1 MIFGTNGNSF
11 KHSVAAKIAK
21 LHFQIAISKWKS
33 ISVKF
38 KIPRINLVTD
48 TSKIHTRKDQ
58 IGWKIWKRKI
68 FQTFLWS
75 TKIPS
80 SNTIITVCDGRSCKF
95 RQSAYRVSIDNH
107 QRACSSFVQKTKVE
121 DYTAA
126 TRAIL
131 LKFEH
136 GSGIILACPA
146 SVQKVRYPN
155 AV

>member
-58 IGWKIWKRKI
+58 IGWKNMKEKNFPDI
-68 FQTFLWS
+68 
-75 TKIPS
+75 
-80 SNTIITVCDGRSCKF
+80 
-95 RQSAYRVSIDNH
+95 
-107 QRACSSFVQKTKVE
+107 
-121 DYTAA
+121 
-126 TRAIL
+126 
-131 LKFEH
+131 
-136 GSGIILACPA
+136 
-146 SVQKVRYPN
+146 SVVYKN
-155 AV
+155 S